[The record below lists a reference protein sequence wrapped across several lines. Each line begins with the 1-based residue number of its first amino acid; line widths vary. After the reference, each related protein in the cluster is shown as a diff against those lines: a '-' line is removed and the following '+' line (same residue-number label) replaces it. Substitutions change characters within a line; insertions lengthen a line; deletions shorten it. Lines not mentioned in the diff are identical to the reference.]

1 MTRRME
7 RRLMREE
14 MRDMRRGRM
23 DGRNPYGSRGGYV
36 RDYNYDMA
44 RDYRY
49 GSDGHYPEYDYRSNS
64 RYSTSRD
71 GRDYEHSREYDMG
84 YDYNYD
90 MRGNSGGRAYDRG
103 YYDYARGRD
112 YAGDYGETLTKE
124 ELDEWSK
131 KLMKEIDSSEKQ
143 YFTKENVVQKARQMG
158 IKMDEF
164 TEDELYTATLMAYTD
179 YRDAVKPFVGSN
191 MEIYLFLGK
200 AFLTDKDASIKGGE
214 KLAVYH
220 DCIVED
226 ED

>member
-7 RRLMREE
+7 RRY

-64 RYSTSRD
+64 QYQTSRD

-90 MRGNSGGRAYDRG
+90 MRGGRGDRG

-112 YAGDYGETLTKE
+112 YAGDYGESLTKE
-124 ELDEWSK
+124 ELDKWAR
-131 KLMKEIDSSEKQ
+131 KLMGEIESSEKQ
-143 YFTKENVVQKARQMG
+143 YFVKDNVIQKARQMG
-158 IKMDEF
+158 FEMDKY
-164 TEDELYTATLMAYTD
+164 TEDELFVATLMAYTD
-179 YRDAVKPFVGSN
+179 YHKAVKPFVGSN

-200 AFLTDKDASIKGGE
+200 AFLTDEDASVQGGE
-214 KLAVYH
+214 KLAVYY
-220 DCIVED
+220 DCIVEGE